1 MREGQII
8 KHQDIKAVGITP
20 AYAGRTHSEP
30 FNIDSV
36 WITPLMREGRWH
48 DW

>member
-20 AYAGRTHSEP
+20 AYAGRTELEEQT
-30 FNIDSV
+30 FWRN
-36 WITPLMREGRWH
+36 
-48 DW
+48 